1 MTRKSKLLIA
11 AAAGLALLAATP
23 VFAGPGGGCGGP
35 MGSGMGMGMGMM
47 DETFAKALT
56 EKLNL
61 NGDQKALLEAH
72 VAAVKHSK
80 EAMADHWKNTD
91 HQAMQ
96 KMTVEQHE
104 AYRQTMWQAKSEDF
118 QKIAQTRELFFNSL
132 NDQQKQMLGPMGG
145 ANGMMGHRM
154 GQKL

>member
-1 MTRKSKLLIA
+1 MTQRSKLLIA

-23 VFAGPGGGCGGP
+23 VLAGPGGGCGGP
-35 MGSGMGMGMGMM
+35 MGAGMGMM
-47 DETFAKALT
+47 DETFAKALV

-72 VAAVKHSK
+72 VAAVRHSK
-80 EAMADHWKNTD
+80 EAMADHWKNID

-96 KMTVEQHE
+96 QMTLEQHQ
-104 AYRQTMWQAKSEDF
+104 AYRQKMWQARSEDF
-118 QKIAQTRELFFNSL
+118 QTIAQTRELFFNSL
-132 NDQQKQMLGPMGG
+132 TDQQKQMLGPMGMG
-145 ANGMMGHRM
+145 GGMMGHRM